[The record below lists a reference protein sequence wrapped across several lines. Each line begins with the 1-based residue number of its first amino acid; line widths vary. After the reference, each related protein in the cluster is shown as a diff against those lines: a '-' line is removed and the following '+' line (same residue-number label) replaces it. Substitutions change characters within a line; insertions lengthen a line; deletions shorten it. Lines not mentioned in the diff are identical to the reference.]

1 MNFMVIGKSL
11 EKDDLYFG
19 GIYPTEDEAVA
30 RLEFIKENF
39 SGYKSGTELWTVQP
53 FGKRKQLINQ
63 NTFMV
68 IKFDE

>member
-19 GIYPTEDEAVA
+19 GVYPTEDEAVA

-39 SGYKSGTELWTVQP
+39 NGYKSGNELWTVQP

>member
-19 GIYPTEDEAVA
+19 GVYPTEDEAVA

-39 SGYKSGTELWTVQP
+39 GGYKSGKELWTVQP
-53 FGKRKQLINQ
+53 FGRKKQLINQ

>member
-39 SGYKSGTELWTVQP
+39 SGFQGGNELWTVQP

>member
-39 SGYKSGTELWTVQP
+39 IGYKSGNELWTVQP